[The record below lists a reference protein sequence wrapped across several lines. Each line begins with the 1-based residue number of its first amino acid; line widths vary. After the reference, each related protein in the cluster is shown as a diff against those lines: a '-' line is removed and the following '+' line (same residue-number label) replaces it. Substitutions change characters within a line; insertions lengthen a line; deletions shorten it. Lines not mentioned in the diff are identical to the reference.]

1 MNISFLSH
9 STYWRFNNKS
19 YREMTRWACWGNY
32 FSSSE
37 MVRALEDTRIVN
49 TKGFTWVIYTE
60 ESNNHNN
67 NYCLLT
73 KDEIIEYLSLLQKI
87 FKFKSF
93 ELVEDNTLYTNIP
106 TTGRI
111 LVNMEFGISYW
122 AVRLLLTW
130 CRLLY
135 EVPGSVI
142 LKEVVNL
149 HRNGM
154 FTNLNIVNLYCVVAN
169 IFLLEGTGHS
179 LYRKRL
185 FSTMFSESKP
195 MAEYKEGKP
204 LSPYHNIALTKED
217 IQKGKS
223 VLCYYDTIEEWA
235 KRVENYPLN
244 SCANY
249 FIPCIHW
256 GNFEHLESNL
266 PKYLEIRLNSKIAT
280 SIEKGKISEERIIYY
295 TALINLIKKYRP
307 TSPYWQPN
315 SNHKE

>member
-1 MNISFLSH
+1 MQ
-9 STYWRFNNKS
+9 
-19 YREMTRWACWGNY
+19 
-32 FSSSE
+32 
-37 MVRALEDTRIVN
+37 RI
-49 TKGFTWVIYTE
+49 F
-60 ESNNHNN
+60 
-67 NYCLLT
+67 
-73 KDEIIEYLSLLQKI
+73 I
-87 FKFKSF
+87 FKSI
-93 ELVEDNTLYTNIP
+93 ELVEDDTLYTNIP
-106 TTGRI
+106 TANRI

-135 EVPGSVI
+135 EVPGNVI

-154 FTNLNIVNLYCVVAN
+154 FTNLNMVNLYCVVAN
-169 IFLLEGTGHS
+169 IYLLEETGHS

-185 FSTMFSESKP
+185 FSTTFSESKP

-204 LSPYHNIALTKED
+204 LNPYHNIALTKED

-256 GNFEHLESNL
+256 GNFEHLESKL
-266 PKYLEIRLNSKIAT
+266 PEYSETRLTNKVAT
-280 SIEKGKISEERIIYY
+280 SIEKGENSEKRVIYY
-295 TALINLIKKYRP
+295 IALINLIEKYRP
-307 TSPYWQPN
+307 TSVYWQPN
-315 SNHKE
+315 FNSK

>member
-32 FSSSE
+32 FRSSE
-37 MVRALEDTRIVN
+37 MMRALENNRTVN
-49 TKGFTWVIYTE
+49 TKGFTWVIYTK
-60 ESNNHNN
+60 ESDDHNN

-87 FKFKSF
+87 FRFKSF
-93 ELVEDNTLYTNIP
+93 ELVEDDTLYTNIP
-106 TTGRI
+106 TANRI

-135 EVPGSVI
+135 EVPGNVI

-154 FTNLNIVNLYCVVAN
+154 FTNLNMVNLYCVVAN
-169 IFLLEGTGHS
+169 IYLLEGTGHS
-179 LYRKRL
+179 LYRRRL
-185 FSTMFSESKP
+185 FSTMFSESRS
-195 MAEYKEGKP
+195 MAEYKEGRP
-204 LSPYHNIALTKED
+204 LSPYHNTVLTKED

-235 KRVENYPLN
+235 KRVKNYPLN

-256 GNFEHLESNL
+256 GDFEHLESNL
-266 PKYLEIRLNSKIAT
+266 PEYSETRLTNKVAT
-280 SIEKGKISEERIIYY
+280 SIEKGEISEKRVIYY
-295 TALINLIKKYRP
+295 IALINLIEKYRP
-307 TSPYWQPN
+307 TSVYWQPN
-315 SNHKE
+315 LNSK

>member
-1 MNISFLSH
+1 MNVSFLSH
-9 STYWRFNNKS
+9 STYWRFNDRN
-19 YREMTRWACWGNY
+19 YREMSRWACWGSY
-32 FSSSE
+32 FGSLE
-37 MVRALEDTRIVN
+37 MTRALENNRTVN
-49 TKGFTWVIYTE
+49 TKGFTWVIYTK
-60 ESNNHNN
+60 ESKDHSN

-87 FKFKSF
+87 FRFKSF
-93 ELVEDNTLYTNIP
+93 ELVEDDTLYTNIP
-106 TTGRI
+106 TANRI

-135 EVPGSVI
+135 EVPGNVI

-154 FTNLNIVNLYCVVAN
+154 FTNLNMVNLYCVVAN
-169 IFLLEGTGHS
+169 IYLLEGTGHS
-179 LYRKRL
+179 LYRRRL
-185 FSTMFSESKP
+185 FSTMFSESRS
-195 MAEYKEGKP
+195 MAEYKEGQP
-204 LSPYHNIALTKED
+204 LSPYHNTVLTKED

-235 KRVENYPLN
+235 KRVKNYPLN

-256 GNFEHLESNL
+256 GDFEHLESNL
-266 PKYLEIRLNSKIAT
+266 PKYSETRLTNKVAT
-280 SIEKGKISEERIIYY
+280 SIEKGEISEKRVIYY
-295 TALINLIKKYRP
+295 IALINLIEKYRP
-307 TSPYWQPN
+307 TSVYWQPN
-315 SNHKE
+315 FNSK